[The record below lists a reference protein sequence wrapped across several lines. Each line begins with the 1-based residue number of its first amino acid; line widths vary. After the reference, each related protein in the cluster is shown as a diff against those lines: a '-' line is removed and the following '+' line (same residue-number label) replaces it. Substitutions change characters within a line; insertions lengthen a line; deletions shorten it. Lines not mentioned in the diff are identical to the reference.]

1 MVGIESPM
9 RQSGGMP
16 HASEV
21 AIQGYKSFADTGS
34 VQLTDGVNLLLGANG
49 AGKSNFISFFRFLNR
64 LCEQQLFL
72 YTGETGGAS
81 VLLHKGPPPVSEM
94 AARLHVGENE
104 YRFRLKRTEGND
116 RFIFL
121 EEIAEWKGHSRTL
134 AKAGANES
142 ELKQSE
148 QRIPKFTYEYLSG
161 IRVFHFHDTSPDAPV
176 MGSESVDNSNGLLG
190 DARNIA
196 PVLFA
201 LQRFEPDVYAHIR
214 ATIRLIAPFFD
225 DFVLTPSTAGN
236 VSLRWRQRGLT
247 EDTFGPTAFSD
258 GTLRFICLTTLLNQ
272 PSNHLPKLVLLDEPE
287 LGLHPHAIQVL
298 ADMLKSAGSRTQL
311 LVATQSPLLID
322 YFSPENVIIAERI
335 GNATSLTRKAP
346 EEFAAW
352 LEDYTLG
359 EIWRKNLLGGTPL

>member
-1 MVGIESPM
+1 MVGIESPVP
-9 RQSGGMP
+9 QSRDMP
-16 HASEV
+16 HASEI

-72 YTGETGGAS
+72 YTAEAGGAS

-94 AARLHVGENE
+94 AARLHVGENG

-121 EEIAEWKGHSRTL
+121 EEIAEWKGHSRAL

-176 MGSESVDNSNGLLG
+176 MGSESVDNANGLLG

-196 PVLFA
+196 PVLLA

-225 DFVLTPSTAGN
+225 DFVLTPSAAGN

-272 PSNHLPKLVLLDEPE
+272 PSVYLPKLVLLDEPE

-322 YFSPENVIIAERI
+322 YFSPENVIIAERM
-335 GNATSLTRKAP
+335 GNATGLTRKAP
-346 EEFAAW
+346 DEFAAW

>member
-1 MVGIESPM
+1 
-9 RQSGGMP
+9 
-16 HASEV
+16 
-21 AIQGYKSFADTGS
+21 
-34 VQLTDGVNLLLGANG
+34 
-49 AGKSNFISFFRFLNR
+49 
-64 LCEQQLFL
+64 
-72 YTGETGGAS
+72 
-81 VLLHKGPPPVSEM
+81 
-94 AARLHVGENE
+94 
-104 YRFRLKRTEGND
+104 
-116 RFIFL
+116 
-121 EEIAEWKGHSRTL
+121 
-134 AKAGANES
+134 
-142 ELKQSE
+142 
-148 QRIPKFTYEYLSG
+148 
-161 IRVFHFHDTSPDAPV
+161 
-176 MGSESVDNSNGLLG
+176 LG